1 MAFKQKGWSGFTQ
14 KGEGY
19 MPQTQ
24 KNKKGGRDMIPQTEL
39 DKMSIEELDDAR
51 STILNNEYSDAKS
64 DNDTSRIKL
73 LEGRMNKLSKKITE
87 KEKNIK

>member
-1 MAFKQKGWSGFTQ
+1 
-14 KGEGY
+14 
-19 MPQTQ
+19 
-24 KNKKGGRDMIPQTEL
+24 MIPQTEL
-39 DKMSIEELDDAR
+39 DKMNIEELDDAR

-73 LEGRMNKLSKKITE
+73 LKGRMNKLSKKITE